1 MNLERFT
8 QKAQEAIAG
17 AQALAE
23 RLRSPILDA
32 EHLLAALAEDD
43 DGIPAQTLRRMGV
56 DLAAFRGELAGLLA
70 RRAKVAGGQLT
81 LDPRT
86 RRVLERAA
94 EEARRLGDEYVSTEH
109 LLLGI
114 VDVGGEGQALLDR
127 HGAGR
132 EAFLGALA
140 GIRGGQRVTSAT
152 PESTYQALEKYGRD
166 LTQEA
171 RAGKLDPVIG
181 RDDEIRR
188 VIQVLSRRTKN
199 NPVLIGEPGV
209 GKTAIVEGLAQRIVR
224 GDVPETLKEKRVV
237 ALDLGA
243 LIAGAK
249 YRGEF
254 EERVKAVLREIK
266 ESEGRIVLFIDELHT
281 VVGAGAAE
289 GAMDASNLL
298 KPMLARGELHTI
310 GATTLDEYRKHVE
323 KDAALERRF
332 QPVLVDQ
339 PTVEETISI
348 LRGLRERYEV
358 HHGVRITDSAL
369 VAAATLS
376 DRYITERF
384 LPDKAIDLV
393 DEAASRLRME
403 IDSMPVELD
412 ELERRRVQLEIER
425 EALKKEKDE
434 ASKARLAALETEL
447 GEIAEQAG
455 SMKQRWETEK
465 AAIAG
470 LRTTKEELEGV
481 QLRIE
486 QAEREADYGTA
497 AQLKYGTLVEL
508 GERMKAQAAAL
519 AASDGAPRLLKEE
532 VDADDIAEIVGA
544 WTGIPVS
551 RLMEGEMA
559 KLVRMEEALHERVVG
574 QDEAIEAVSDAVRR
588 ARAGLGDPRRP
599 IGSFLFL
606 GPTGVGKTEL
616 ARTLAAFLFDDEHSM
631 VRIDMSEY
639 MEKFSVQRLI
649 GAPPGYVG
657 YDEGGQL
664 TEAVR
669 RRPYQVILFDE
680 IEKAHPDVFN
690 VLLQVLDN
698 GRLTDGQGRTVD
710 FKNAVLIMTSNVGSQ
725 AIAAYAGQPAAG
737 DAGYEGRPAA
747 GDATYEAMKREVLGM
762 LRGTFRPEFL
772 NRIDEVIVFRALTG
786 EDLARI
792 VDLLLAELGRRLAGR
807 DLAIEVTPAAKA
819 LIAREGTDPTYGAR
833 PLKRTIQRLV
843 ENPLARALLRGEF
856 RPGATIQ
863 VDADPIG
870 GTLVF
875 TQEGATVVAEAGE
888 RRDARSGAGEAVTAG
903 AAPSILDLPSTAP
916 PKKKDGDGERLN

>member
-23 RLRSPILDA
+23 RLQSPVLDS
-32 EHLLAALAEDD
+32 EHLLAALAEDEE
-43 DGIPAQTLRRMGV
+43 GIPAQTLRRVGV
-56 DLAAFRGELAGLLA
+56 DLAAFRGELAALLA

-81 LDPRT
+81 LDSRA

-94 EEARRLGDEYVSTEH
+94 EEARRLGDEFVSTEH

-114 VDVGGEGQALLDR
+114 VDVGGEGQALLER

-140 GIRGGQRVTSAT
+140 GIRGGQRVTSPN
-152 PESTYQALEKYGRD
+152 PETTYQALEKYGRD

-171 RAGKLDPVIG
+171 RAGKLDPVVG

-254 EERVKAVLREIK
+254 EERLKAVLREIK
-266 ESEGRIVLFIDELHT
+266 ESEGRVVLFIDELHT

-289 GAMDASNLL
+289 GAMDASSLL

-376 DRYITERF
+376 NRYITERF

-403 IDSMPVELD
+403 IDSMPIELD

-425 EALKKEKDE
+425 EALKKEKDD
-434 ASKARLAALETEL
+434 ASKARLETLEAEL

-455 SMKQRWETEK
+455 AMKQRWETEK
-465 AAIAG
+465 AAIGG
-470 LRTTKEELEGV
+470 LRKTKEELEAA
-481 QLRIE
+481 QLRIAL
-486 QAEREADYGTA
+486 AERVADYGTA

-519 AASDGAPRLLKEE
+519 ASTDGAPRLLKEE
-532 VDADDIAEIVGA
+532 VDEDDIAEIVGA
-544 WTGIPVS
+544 WTGIPVN
-551 RLMEGEMA
+551 RLVEGEMA
-559 KLVRMEEALHERVVG
+559 RLVRMEEALHERIVG

-588 ARAGLGDPRRP
+588 SRAGLGDPRRP

-616 ARTLAAFLFDDEHSM
+616 ARALAAFLFDDEHAM

-639 MEKFSVQRLI
+639 TERFSVQRLI

-690 VLLQVLDN
+690 VLLQVLDD
-698 GRLTDGQGRTVD
+698 GRLTDGRGRTVD
-710 FKNAVLIMTSNVGSQ
+710 FKNAVLIMTANIGSQ
-725 AIAAYAGQPAAG
+725 AIAAYAGRPAAG
-737 DAGYEGRPAA
+737 DAGYE
-747 GDATYEAMKREVLGM
+747 AMKREVLAM

-772 NRIDEVIVFRALTG
+772 NRVDEVIVFHALTE

-792 VDLLLAELGRRLAGR
+792 VDLLLGELGRRLAGH
-807 DLAIEVTPAAKA
+807 DLALEATAAAKA
-819 LIAREGTDPTYGAR
+819 VIAREGTDPTYGAR

-856 RPGATIQ
+856 RPGALIR

-888 RRDARSGAGEAVTAG
+888 RRDARSGAGAPVDAG
-903 AAPSILDLPSTAP
+903 AGPAILDLPPTTP
-916 PKKKDGDGERLN
+916 PRKKDGDGERLN